1 MKTLQTLILVASF
14 ALAAVQPAHATSP
27 VKAATPAPA
36 AASQPG
42 FFVESTSSRDFYGT
56 LKSLDDAIKA
66 AKWSVLA
73 SHRMHEVMAEKGS
86 KVGRTTILEVCS
98 MKYGLEILKDD
109 KKKYVSSMMPC
120 RIAVYETADGRVIVS
135 RLNAAA
141 FADMLG
147 ASDPA
152 VGKIMREAGADIE
165 QVIAKSLEK

>member
-1 MKTLQTLILVASF
+1 MKTLQTLILAASL
-14 ALAAVQPAHATSP
+14 ALAATQPALATSP
-27 VKAATPAPA
+27 VKAAAPTA

-42 FFVESTSSRDFYGT
+42 FFVESASSRDFYGT
-56 LKSLDDAIKA
+56 LKALDDAIKA

-73 SHRMHEVMAEKGS
+73 SHRMHEVMAEKGN
-86 KVGRTTILEVCS
+86 KIGRTTIVEVCS
-98 MKYGLEILKDD
+98 MKHGLDILKDD

-120 RIAVYETADGRVIVS
+120 RISVYETADGRVVVS

-152 VGKIMREAGADIE
+152 VGKIMRDAGAEIE